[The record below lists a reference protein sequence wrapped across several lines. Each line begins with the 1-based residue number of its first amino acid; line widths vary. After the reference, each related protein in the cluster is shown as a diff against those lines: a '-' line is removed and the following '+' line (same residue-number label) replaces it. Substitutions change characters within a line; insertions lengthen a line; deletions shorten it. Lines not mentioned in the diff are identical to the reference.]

1 MRAIVISKPGGPEV
15 LQYTEVAD
23 VEPQRGEI
31 RVRVRATAVN
41 RADLVQREGR
51 YPAPAGVPA
60 DIPGLEYAGDVDAVG
75 EAVTNLK
82 VGDKVFGLVGGGSYA
97 ENVIVHARATSKMPQ
112 HLSYEEAASFPEAFI
127 TAYDA
132 MVSQCRLSAGET
144 VLISAAASG
153 VGTAAIQIAH
163 AIGARPIGTT
173 RTAAK
178 ADRLKEFGLKDVIVN
193 SDTTFAE
200 EVLKLTNG
208 VGVDVTLE
216 LVGGDYISQDLL
228 CTAPRGRIVLV
239 GLLAGASCNK
249 FNLGMLLSKR
259 LELRGTS
266 LRARPI
272 EEKIVIAQTFSKCL
286 VPLIEEGKLKS
297 VIDKTFALKDAA
309 AAHEFLAQNESFG
322 KVVLTV

>member
-1 MRAIVISKPGGPEV
+1 MHAIVISKPGGPEV

-23 VEPQRGEI
+23 VAPQRGEI

-41 RADLVQREGR
+41 RADLVQREGK

-60 DIPGLEYAGDVDAVG
+60 NIPGLEYAGDVDAVG
-75 EAVTNLK
+75 DTVTGLQ

-97 ENVIVHARATSKMPQ
+97 EYLIVHARATSKMPD
-112 HLSYEEAASFPEAFI
+112 HLSYEEAAAFPEAFI

-153 VGTAAIQIAH
+153 VGTAAIQIAL

-173 RTAAK
+173 RTAVK
-178 ADRLKEFGLKDVIVN
+178 ADRLKQFGLKDVIVN
-193 SDTTFAE
+193 SDTIFAE
-200 EVLKLTNG
+200 DVLKLTNG
-208 VGVDVTLE
+208 IGVDVALE
-216 LVGGDYISQDLL
+216 LVGGEYITEDMQ
-228 CTAPRGRIVLV
+228 CVAPRGRIVLV
-239 GLLAGASCNK
+239 GLLAGASCK
-249 FNLGMLLSKR
+249 LNLGQLLSKR

-266 LRARPI
+266 LRARPL
-272 EEKIVIAQTFSKCL
+272 EEKIVIAQTFSRCL
-286 VPLIEEGKLKS
+286 VPLIEERKLKA

-309 AAHEFLAQNESFG
+309 AAHEFLGQNESFG
-322 KVVLTV
+322 KVVLAV

>member
-15 LQYTEVAD
+15 LQFTEVAD
-23 VEPQRGEI
+23 VSPQRGEI

-75 EAVTNLK
+75 EGVTGLS
-82 VGDKVFGLVGGGSYA
+82 VGDRVFGLVGGGSYA
-97 ENVIVHARATSKMPQ
+97 EYLIVHARATSKMPQ
-112 HLSYEEAASFPEAFI
+112 HLTYEEAASFPEAFI

-200 EVLKLTNG
+200 DVLKLTNG
-208 VGVDVTLE
+208 IGVDVTLE
-216 LVGGDYISQDLL
+216 LVGGEYISQDLQ

-239 GLLAGASCNK
+239 GLLAGASCK

-266 LRARPI
+266 LRARPL

-297 VIDKTFALKDAA
+297 VIDKTFPLKDAA
-309 AAHEFLAQNESFG
+309 SAHELLGQNESFG
-322 KVVLTV
+322 KVVLIV

>member
-75 EAVTNLK
+75 EAVTDLK

-97 ENVIVHARATSKMPQ
+97 EYIIVHSRATSKMPN

-178 ADRLKEFGLKDVIVN
+178 ADRLQEFGLKDVIVN
-193 SDTTFAE
+193 GDTTFAE
-200 EVLKLTNG
+200 DVLKLTNG
-208 VGVDVTLE
+208 IGVDVTLE
-216 LVGGDYISQDLL
+216 LVGGEYISQDLQ

-239 GLLAGASCNK
+239 GLLAGASCK

-266 LRARPI
+266 LRARPL
-272 EEKIVIAQTFSKCL
+272 EEKIVIAQTFSKSL
-286 VPLIEEGKLKS
+286 VPLIGAGKLKS
-297 VIDKTFALKDAA
+297 VIDKTFPLKDAA
-309 AAHEFLAQNESFG
+309 AAHEFLGQNESFG